1 MTASRVDLPAVTVF
15 AVSSVVLAWLVA
27 LPLWLRGQ
35 GLTDILLAPTA
46 AAMMFTPALATVL
59 ALLVQRRTRGRRGAR
74 AVLRELGMWPL
85 RPARRTVGVAVA
97 MIVAMPLI
105 LIVGLGVMAL
115 TGAVTLDLTDFS
127 GFAQALQTGVPA
139 GIELPPVQLLV
150 ALQLASIPLAAVIN
164 APFAFGEEVGWRGWL
179 LPALRPLG
187 TWPALLV
194 SGAFWGLWHAP
205 LILLG
210 YNFAEPNPLG
220 VVLMIV
226 ACSLFG
232 VILGWS
238 RLRTASVWPAVFA
251 HGAFN
256 ASAGVGVLLVA
267 ADSPVPS
274 AAIAGPLG
282 VVTWVVFALAIGVL
296 LVSGQFRGDRLQ
308 AELRPDPVRPAVA
321 PVSG

>member
-1 MTASRVDLPAVTVF
+1 
-15 AVSSVVLAWLVA
+15 
-27 LPLWLRGQ
+27 
-35 GLTDILLAPTA
+35 
-46 AAMMFTPALATVL
+46 
-59 ALLVQRRTRGRRGAR
+59 
-74 AVLRELGMWPL
+74 MWPL

-282 VVTWVVFALAIGVL
+282 AVTWVVFALAIGVL

-308 AELRPDPVRPAVA
+308 AELRPDPVRPVVA